1 MKSSRK
7 LDFSVCSLC
16 GSSHSHTSSP
26 GEWKNVEAKKYIL
39 SLGISANS
47 QVCRPCRQDTTR
59 ALADSAYI
67 PRWEKGK
74 EASKTTCCVLNCTEL
89 AIARA
94 NLCSTN
100 DLSQLDIDFPPLPI
114 PTPTPLCR
122 SHYHAVYDA
131 LQTRQKNCRTCG
143 RRLRLGN
150 DRPCP
155 QPEKI
160 CKYLLEHTDFNGY
173 IADTDRVC
181 FTCYKSHLALL
192 KDNEPISTDNEL
204 RPLVESLKCNCIG
217 PDDIV
222 RAAANRMLFDVG
234 TMLLANRATLL
245 PTICANF
252 NQHAE
257 QLLHEHGVE
266 APLEL
271 KQINSRWILCELK
284 AKYEHHITCKCK
296 VRKYG
301 TLVYRP
307 TTDVYT
313 LLSEALW
320 RLSRHEANTVE
331 TGDTTVTP
339 ALHDDVCSIIDLNR
353 LVHSHIEYISK
364 ASQDYDEFDLNQHIA
379 KVSPQLWHAIQTITR
394 SKAEMRGLSKV
405 LDSTSPAY
413 HLKNVRCFFLLCIM
427 MYITDDR
434 CSMPMHTLMTDYIES
449 QGGSSILVK
458 PYWWTQ
464 SDRNTMVLP
473 PITEH
478 GWTLQDT
485 SLKII
490 WDTEQNMQKVRE
502 RVNILFGGCKCRT
515 GCKSRVCGCR
525 RKQKLCS
532 EGCEC
537 TNCGN
542 NASPVH
548 NSDGF
553 SDPDEAAVESSGE
566 TEDEAEF
573 ADFVLAE
580 AMDKF

>member
-1 MKSSRK
+1 MVVGCINKMYAAMKSSRK

-39 SLGISANS
+39 SLGIPANS

-339 ALHDDVCSIIDLNR
+339 ALHDDACSIIDLNR

-364 ASQDYDEFDLNQHIA
+364 ASQDYDDFDLNQHIA

-405 LDSTSPAY
+405 LDSTSPAH

-458 PYWWTQ
+458 TLNRLGICSS
-464 SDRNTMVLP
+464 SD
-473 PITEH
+473 
-478 GWTLQDT
+478 TLSRFIQQKRT
-485 SLKII
+485 SAEYHCLKHMSE
-490 WDTEQNMQKVRE
+490 DAFTVVSADNLDFLHSFA
-502 RVNILFGGCKCRT
+502 RVFCLR
-515 GCKSRVCGCR
+515 
-525 RKQKLCS
+525 
-532 EGCEC
+532 
-537 TNCGN
+537 
-542 NASPVH
+542 
-548 NSDGF
+548 
-553 SDPDEAAVESSGE
+553 
-566 TEDEAEF
+566 
-573 ADFVLAE
+573 
-580 AMDKF
+580 

>member
-1 MKSSRK
+1 MYAAMKSSRK

-39 SLGISANS
+39 SLGIPANS

-143 RRLRLGN
+143 RRLRLG
-150 DRPCP
+150 DMVP
-155 QPEKI
+155 
-160 CKYLLEHTDFNGY
+160 
-173 IADTDRVC
+173 
-181 FTCYKSHLALL
+181 
-192 KDNEPISTDNEL
+192 ST
-204 RPLVESLKCNCIG
+204 
-217 PDDIV
+217 
-222 RAAANRMLFDVG
+222 
-234 TMLLANRATLL
+234 
-245 PTICANF
+245 
-252 NQHAE
+252 
-257 QLLHEHGVE
+257 
-266 APLEL
+266 
-271 KQINSRWILCELK
+271 
-284 AKYEHHITCKCK
+284 
-296 VRKYG
+296 
-301 TLVYRP
+301 
-307 TTDVYT
+307 
-313 LLSEALW
+313 EALYLHW
-320 RLSRHEANTVE
+320 RRSCWVLS
-331 TGDTTVTP
+331 
-339 ALHDDVCSIIDLNR
+339 
-353 LVHSHIEYISK
+353 
-364 ASQDYDEFDLNQHIA
+364 
-379 KVSPQLWHAIQTITR
+379 
-394 SKAEMRGLSKV
+394 M
-405 LDSTSPAY
+405 
-413 HLKNVRCFFLLCIM
+413 
-427 MYITDDR
+427 
-434 CSMPMHTLMTDYIES
+434 
-449 QGGSSILVK
+449 
-458 PYWWTQ
+458 WTQ

>member
-1 MKSSRK
+1 MVVGCINKMYAAMKSSRK

-39 SLGISANS
+39 SLGIPANS

-89 AIARA
+89 AIAHA

-339 ALHDDVCSIIDLNR
+339 ALHDDACSIIDLNR

-405 LDSTSPAY
+405 LELEGENFKLGFLAFVRLVGTVYYKKHNSGFDTSSPAQY
-413 HLKNVRCFFLLCIM
+413 FLQFSNATPLQNHREWISSVRQTIA
-427 MYITDDR
+427 DR
-434 CSMPMHTLMTDYIES
+434 STFDSDMVPSTEALYLHWRRSCWVLSM
-449 QGGSSILVK
+449 
-458 PYWWTQ
+458 WTQ

-502 RVNILFGGCKCRT
+502 
-515 GCKSRVCGCR
+515 
-525 RKQKLCS
+525 
-532 EGCEC
+532 
-537 TNCGN
+537 
-542 NASPVH
+542 
-548 NSDGF
+548 
-553 SDPDEAAVESSGE
+553 
-566 TEDEAEF
+566 
-573 ADFVLAE
+573 
-580 AMDKF
+580 